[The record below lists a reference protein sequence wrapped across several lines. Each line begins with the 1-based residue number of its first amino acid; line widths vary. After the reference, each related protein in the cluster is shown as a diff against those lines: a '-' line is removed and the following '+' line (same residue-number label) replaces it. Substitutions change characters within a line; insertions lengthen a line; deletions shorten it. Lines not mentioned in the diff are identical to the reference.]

1 MTLPYHTPLTDAQQC
16 QHGIDSPQPFA
27 VADRVRFAELD
38 ALNHVNNK
46 AYLEWFETV
55 RVAYFNQL
63 CAHHYAGKPTPRMVI
78 RNADIH
84 YIQEMLRD
92 EDYIVTARV
101 TGYRTTSFVMEHQLW
116 SGGAMRARM
125 TGVMVT
131 LLPDGS
137 GRYPLPEPLL
147 AEFRDRDGAQPA

>member
-1 MTLPYHTPLTDAQQC
+1 MTLPYHTPLTDAQQR
-16 QHGIDSPQPFA
+16 QLGLDHPQPFA

-55 RVAYFNQL
+55 RVAYFKQL
-63 CAHHYAGKPTPRMVI
+63 CAHHYEGRPAPRMVI

-84 YIQEMLRD
+84 YVQEMVMD
-92 EDYIVTARV
+92 EDYVVTVRV

-116 SGGAMRARM
+116 SGGSLRARM

-137 GRYPLPEPLL
+137 GRYPLPEALV
-147 AEFRDRDGAQPA
+147 AEFRERDGAQPA